1 MAVSRAAGIF
11 ALMTSSPSFAR
22 LVFRLAGVTGLLALA
37 PMYFLADFL
46 GEQFP
51 PVITQPIFFYGFVG
65 VALAWQLA
73 FLLMAS
79 DPVRYRALM
88 PVAVVEKLSFG
99 LPMMIL
105 LAQGRVAPMLA
116 AGGAIDLMLGVLFA
130 IAYLRT
136 PVSSASA

>member
-1 MAVSRAAGIF
+1 
-11 ALMTSSPSFAR
+11 MTPSPNLAR
-22 LVFRLAGVTGLLALA
+22 LVFRLAGITGLLVLA

-51 PVITQPIFFYGFVG
+51 PAITQPIFFYGFVG
-65 VALAWQLA
+65 VAIVWQLA
-73 FLLMAS
+73 FLVVAS

-116 AGGAIDLMLGVLFA
+116 GGGAIDLVLGVLFA
-130 IAYLRT
+130 IAYVRT
-136 PVSSASA
+136 PVAATSA

>member
-1 MAVSRAAGIF
+1 
-11 ALMTSSPSFAR
+11 
-22 LVFRLAGVTGLLALA
+22 
-37 PMYFLADFL
+37 MYFLADFL

>member
-1 MAVSRAAGIF
+1 
-11 ALMTSSPSFAR
+11 MTPSPNFAR
-22 LVFRLAGVTGLLALA
+22 LVFRLAGVTGLLVLA
-37 PMYFLADFL
+37 PMYFLADVL

-51 PVITQPIFFYGFVG
+51 PAITQPIFFYGFVG
-65 VALAWQLA
+65 VAIAWQLA
-73 FLLMAS
+73 FLVVAS

-116 AGGAIDLMLGVLFA
+116 GGGAIDLMLGVLFA
-130 IAYLRT
+130 IAYVRT
-136 PVSSASA
+136 PVAAASA

>member
-1 MAVSRAAGIF
+1 
-11 ALMTSSPSFAR
+11 MTPSPNLAR
-22 LVFRLAGVTGLLALA
+22 LVFRLAGITGLLVLA

-51 PVITQPIFFYGFVG
+51 PAITQPIFFYGFVG
-65 VALAWQLA
+65 VAIAWQLA
-73 FLLMAS
+73 FLVVAS

-116 AGGAIDLMLGVLFA
+116 GGGAIDLVLGVLFA
-130 IAYLRT
+130 IAYVRT
-136 PVSSASA
+136 PVAATSA